1 MPVLRASVL
10 LLLVGGLW
18 LALAGFSHEPVS
30 IAVEGSRYQ
39 YEPATVRLRVRVERD
54 PANRALTVALV
65 SDGFE
70 RSSLEQLDGTAAPL
84 VRWVEYRDVPF
95 GVYSAVAVVQR
106 TEKGLLRAEDT
117 LTVLGRY

>member
-1 MPVLRASVL
+1 MNGLRASVL
-10 LLLVGGLW
+10 LLLSGGLW
-18 LALAGFSHEPVS
+18 LALAGFSNEPVS
-30 IAVEGSRYQ
+30 IAVEGGRYQ
-39 YEPATVRLRVRVERD
+39 YEPATVRLRVRVARD

-65 SDGFE
+65 SDGFY

-95 GVYSAVAVVQR
+95 GVYSAMAVVQQ

-117 LTVLGRY
+117 LTVLGRD

>member
-18 LALAGFSHEPVS
+18 LALAGFSNEPVS
-30 IAVEGSRYQ
+30 IAVEGARYQ

-54 PANRALTVALV
+54 PANRAVIV
-65 SDGFE
+65 GIFSDSFE
-70 RSSLEQLDGTAAPL
+70 RSSLEELSADAAL
-84 VRWVEYRDVPF
+84 VRWINYTDVPA
-95 GVYSAVAVVQR
+95 GEYVVVALLQR
-106 TEKGLLRAEDT
+106 ASGPLRAEDR